1 MFEKIMEVCVLIF
14 LCMALAGVVYC
25 GLLMI
30 RNELAYKQFIRL
42 SDAVY
47 SYINECILQE
57 IQPVVQFS
65 DFANYDDIASRV
77 WDWSDRDILP
87 PEKYEI
93 IKPFIKQ

>member
-1 MFEKIMEVCVLIF
+1 MFEKIMEVGAVVF
-14 LCMALAGVVYC
+14 VCMALAEVVYS

-65 DFANYDDIASRV
+65 DFADYDDIASRV
-77 WDWSDRDILP
+77 WDWSDKGILP

-93 IKPFIKQ
+93 IKSFLKK